1 MNKNW
6 QLVIDKLANMVNE
19 ENGKISEAAF
29 DGVLRGIRCLGKE
42 GNTIYLGTY
51 NEFNKKRINDKYY
64 GILLEMIRE
73 IPEWSNIERIIFKV
87 DEKYDLIDDQDENKF
102 DDILDIKNIKA
113 NESSTLSPKYKFE
126 TYIVGKSNEF
136 AYSASLAVAKN
147 PGKEY
152 NPLFI
157 YGGVGLG
164 KTHLMQAAGHYI
176 KENNP
181 KFNIVYI
188 TAETFLNEFLT
199 RMQENKTEE
208 FRMKYRNIDVLLVDD
223 IQFIAGKESTQ
234 EEFFHTF
241 VDLFEKQKQIILS
254 SDRTPSQIEKL
265 PDRLVSRFESGMI
278 ADIQAPDLELR
289 EAILR
294 REASIKGVNINNE
307 SINYLARKIV
317 SNIRTLEG
325 AFIRVCAYS
334 HFKNLEITPDL
345 IDMVLRDVLTTSQKK
360 ITIEI
365 IQRAVCD
372 YFNIKLSEIS
382 DKKRTQSIAYPR
394 QIAMYLSRELT
405 NESLPQIGKS
415 FGGRDHTTVM
425 HAIKKITSALEKD
438 QNVKEELDKII
449 RIITSK

>member
-1 MNKNW
+1 
-6 QLVIDKLANMVNE
+6 MVYE
-19 ENGKISEAAF
+19 KNGKISEVAF
-29 DGVLRGIRCLGKE
+29 DGVLRGIRFLGAE
-42 GNTIYLGTY
+42 ENVVYFGVF
-51 NEFNKKRINDKYY
+51 NEFNKKRIIDKYY
-64 GILLEMIRE
+64 DIILELIRD
-73 IPEWSNIERIIFKV
+73 IPEWANIEKIIIRV
-87 DEKYDLIDDQDENKF
+87 DERYDSEMEDSEEEDF
-102 DDILDIKNIKA
+102 DGKMDIKNLKE
-113 NESSTLSPKYKFE
+113 NESSSLSPKYKFD

-136 AYSASLAVAKN
+136 AYSASYAVAKN

-176 KENNP
+176 QEQNSH
-181 KFNIVYI
+181 FNILYV
-188 TAETFLNEFLT
+188 TAESFLNEMLA
-199 RMQENKTEE
+199 RMQEKKMQE
-208 FRMKYRNIDVLLVDD
+208 FRQKFRNIDVLLIDD
-223 IQFIAGKESTQ
+223 IQVIAGKISTQ

-241 VDLFEKQKQIILS
+241 VALFDKEKQIILS
-254 SDRTPSQIEKL
+254 SDRTPSQIEDL

-294 REASIKGVNINNE
+294 REAEIKGVKISNE
-307 SINYLARKIV
+307 TINYLAKKII

-345 IDMVLRDVLTTSQKK
+345 IDMVLKDILTTNEKK

-372 YFNIKLSEIS
+372 YFNIKLSDMIV
-382 DKKRTQSIAYPR
+382 KKRSRSIAYPR

-405 NESLPQIGKS
+405 SESLPQIGKK

-425 HAIKKITSALEKD
+425 YAIKKITNSLEKD
-438 QNVKEELDKII
+438 QDVKEEMDKII
-449 RIITSK
+449 RIITSR